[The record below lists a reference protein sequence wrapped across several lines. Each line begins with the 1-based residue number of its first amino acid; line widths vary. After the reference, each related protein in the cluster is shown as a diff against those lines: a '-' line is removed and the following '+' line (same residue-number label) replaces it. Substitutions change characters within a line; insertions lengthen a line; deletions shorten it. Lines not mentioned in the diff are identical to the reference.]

1 MVQFRFPE
9 NIVQIKSIQVLKAQT
24 MGMTKQGAQDALA
37 GKKVGGVDAVKLNS
51 MKQSAANFSK
61 QGPGEMNFGKS
72 AAPPPLA
79 AKAYTQGNQ
88 VAFSKSNSNALQGHE
103 LAHVLQQ
110 GATKFGK

>member
-9 NIVQIKSIQVLKAQT
+9 DILEIKSVQVLKAQT

-51 MKQSAANFSK
+51 MKQSAANFGK
-61 QGPGEMNFGKS
+61 QDLGAVNVGKT

-88 VAFSKSNSNALQGHE
+88 VAFSKSNSNALLGHE
-103 LAHVLQQ
+103 FAHVLQQ
-110 GATKFGK
+110 GTTKFGK

>member
-1 MVQFRFPE
+1 ME
-9 NIVQIKSIQVLKAQT
+9 IKSIQVLKAQT

-61 QGPGEMNFGKS
+61 QGAGELNFGKS

-88 VAFSKSNSNALQGHE
+88 VAFSKANSNALMGHE

-110 GATKFGK
+110 GSSKFGK